1 MKMRHFFFDAFDLT
15 SHNREDEAPR
25 LLTKVILFAVPFFL
39 LLPVFFQLAKGVFNS
54 SSFYFNSEG
63 ELALLP
69 IPLSAIMCFI
79 GIYLGGLTTT
89 RLTTTVLLSTA
100 LGMLIATALLSMGYA
115 GINKS
120 KLILLVQYVLPMC
133 ALVLGQQYGAK
144 PNAVNIVAK
153 AFTLVLSLAVPV
165 QLISTWTTWTN
176 GLHMLSPSLF
186 FFSAYQHL
194 QYIPVI
200 FVGAFLLAIFTLW
213 ETRTYRPL
221 LSLLAG
227 LMGVYV
233 ALSLSMLAMGFL
245 VLGMLFFFG
254 HSVLS
259 RRQRLSA
266 FTITLVTASILIFS
280 ITLTNQELL
289 KEKLGLYNH
298 TPPIAR
304 LATDEIES
312 KIDEIV
318 INNSLTAPL
327 EVTETNNAIDTATF
341 ATPQNIKER
350 KEYLKVYLNPIIQNP
365 TTLFFGHREPP
376 DRNHYP
382 SAHNYYLDFIYNFG
396 IIAILPLL
404 GLIGFTAY
412 LIFRNFPK
420 ILTSSETLGLAGVV
434 LFLVLIDN
442 MFKVGMRQPFPGL
455 MTFFLWGVLLAVLKK
470 LNRPTAR

>member
-1 MKMRHFFFDAFDLT
+1 MFYRNIFRRPDYNSLNHYST
-15 SHNREDEAPR
+15 SLDCLGHANSNRIVEH
-25 LLTKVILFAVPFFL
+25 
-39 LLPVFFQLAKGVFNS
+39 GVRRYKQIKIDIAGS
-54 SSFYFNSEG
+54 ICSTDVRSGSRAAIWGQTERCKYRG
-63 ELALLP
+63 E
-69 IPLSAIMCFI
+69 
-79 GIYLGGLTTT
+79 GIYTGSFAGGPGPANIHLDD
-89 RLTTTVLLSTA
+89 LDEWSA
-100 LGMLIATALLSMGYA
+100 YA
-115 GINKS
+115 
-120 KLILLVQYVLPMC
+120 V
-133 ALVLGQQYGAK
+133 
-144 PNAVNIVAK
+144 AV
-153 AFTLVLSLAVPV
+153 AV
-165 QLISTWTTWTN
+165 
-176 GLHMLSPSLF
+176 